1 MVMVRSD
8 KKHICLGCLG
18 VFVVL
23 CLIGSVMNVVSPPNE
38 TSSIQSTAQ
47 SDTAPVEDSVKRV
60 NVSTDDN
67 ETYWYFTGQTSPSYD
82 DGYDYVLHVN
92 GSDYYMSDAL
102 ATSFREYSRGVAV
115 AYMADASFSEPT
127 EKIRYGFK
135 FENDVNFTFEYESG
149 QKVGINENQNVIKKI
164 YVNGTS
170 I

>member
-23 CLIGSVMNVVSPPNE
+23 L
-38 TSSIQSTAQ
+38 
-47 SDTAPVEDSVKRV
+47 
-60 NVSTDDN
+60 
-67 ETYWYFTGQTSPSYD
+67 
-82 DGYDYVLHVN
+82 L
-92 GSDYYMSDAL
+92 
-102 ATSFREYSRGVAV
+102 
-115 AYMADASFSEPT
+115 
-127 EKIRYGFK
+127 
-135 FENDVNFTFEYESG
+135 ENDVNFTFEYESG